1 MNAFLSKPLRYDTLA
16 EAMEVAVEAAHAFN
30 TGSTTTPVVPRAAS
44 AHDAVC

>member
-30 TGSTTTPVVPRAAS
+30 TPVVPRAAS